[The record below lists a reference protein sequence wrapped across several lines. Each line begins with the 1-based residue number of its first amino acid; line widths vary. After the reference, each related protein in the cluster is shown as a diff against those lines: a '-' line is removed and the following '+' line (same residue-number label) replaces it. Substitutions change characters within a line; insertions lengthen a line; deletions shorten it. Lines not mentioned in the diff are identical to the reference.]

1 MVAVAGGDTS
11 LCSGA
16 PWPGQQQPAPS
27 GQPCRHPATGPGPT
41 WATELQ
47 SYRAAELKCPQTNGG
62 LCHEICQTL
71 CWLQRNPVKNHPRS
85 RLGGAVANTRITEE
99 VKMPPKMSL

>member
-1 MVAVAGGDTS
+1 MVMVAVAGGDTS

-47 SYRAAELKCPQTNGG
+47 SCRAQVSPDKWRPLSRDLSDFMLAPDPRGEKSSPLETGRSGG
-62 LCHEICQTL
+62 
-71 CWLQRNPVKNHPRS
+71 
-85 RLGGAVANTRITEE
+85 
-99 VKMPPKMSL
+99 